1 MVGNVKQ
8 CLKKVLG
15 NARLTLDE
23 LATVLA
29 EVEATINCRPLTYG
43 YNELDE
49 EVLTPS
55 HLLFGRRFNTI
66 PDEVLDAEDKN
77 NTES

>member
-1 MVGNVKQ
+1 MGRVLRTHGRHVKQ

-29 EVEATINCRPLTYG
+29 EVEATINCRPLTYD

-49 EVLTPS
+49 EVTQ
-55 HLLFGRRFNTI
+55 
-66 PDEVLDAEDKN
+66 
-77 NTES
+77 